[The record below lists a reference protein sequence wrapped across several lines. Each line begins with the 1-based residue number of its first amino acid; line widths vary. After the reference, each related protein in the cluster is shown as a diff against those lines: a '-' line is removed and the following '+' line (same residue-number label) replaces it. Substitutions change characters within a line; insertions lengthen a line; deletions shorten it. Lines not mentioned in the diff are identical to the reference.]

1 MRDWMCNERRAYRG
15 EGFGDC
21 EPDYDPYEDM
31 TEEEIAEQKA
41 LRTEYIAEFRASFT
55 GILENTV
62 IQYPDGSRQSLPD
75 MRDAKKNEKK

>member
-1 MRDWMCNERRAYRG
+1 MIKEKVERINALAKKSRTP
-15 EGFGDC
+15 EGL
-21 EPDYDPYEDM
+21 
-31 TEEEIAEQKA
+31 TEAEKAEQAA
-41 LRTEYIAEFRASFT
+41 LRAEYIAEFRASFT

>member
-1 MRDWMCNERRAYRG
+1 MEKEKVARINELAKKSKTVG
-15 EGFGDC
+15 L
-21 EPDYDPYEDM
+21 
-31 TEEEIAEQKA
+31 TEEEAAEQKA
-41 LRTEYIAEFRASFT
+41 LRAEYIADFRASFT

>member
-1 MRDWMCNERRAYRG
+1 MEKEKIARINALAKKAKA
-15 EGFGDC
+15 EGLT
-21 EPDYDPYEDM
+21 P
-31 TEEEIAEQKA
+31 TELEEQKN
-41 LRTEYIAEFRASFT
+41 LRAEYIAEFRTSFT